1 MVTRINE
8 SKAET
13 KYISCDYKC
22 KFNGRKCNL
31 NKKWNKK
38 LCQWECWNPSTCACE
53 INRYLKSIT
62 DECDEII
69 CVVAKSYSYPKSY
82 INFHFNEKDFLPNR
96 KILSFICF

>member
-1 MVTRINE
+1 MSQKQKQNIFHVIINVNLMVEN
-8 SKAET
+8 
-13 KYISCDYKC
+13 
-22 KFNGRKCNL
+22 CNL

-38 LCQWECWNPSTCACE
+38 LCRWECWNPSTCACE